1 MSAHDAGPPDA
12 RSTGDA
18 VLIVDDNR
26 DAADALAMALR
37 DYGHTV
43 TAAYSA
49 REALDLLDENPEI
62 CLVVSD
68 IRMPEVSGFDFRR
81 VVRHRFP
88 GLPMVMITGIPVTSE
103 DVVPRD
109 TAILQKPVAASDL
122 QQVIL
127 QLRDEAARRASD
139 RKDAGTGPSK
149 A

>member
-1 MSAHDAGPPDA
+1 
-12 RSTGDA
+12 
-18 VLIVDDNR
+18 
-26 DAADALAMALR
+26 MALR
-37 DYGHTV
+37 EYGHTV

-49 REALDLLDENPEI
+49 REALDLLDESPEI
-62 CLVVSD
+62 RLVVSD

-109 TAILQKPVAASDL
+109 TAILQKPVAARDL

-127 QLRDEAARRASD
+127 QLRDEAARDASD
-139 RKDAGTGPSK
+139 R
-149 A
+149 